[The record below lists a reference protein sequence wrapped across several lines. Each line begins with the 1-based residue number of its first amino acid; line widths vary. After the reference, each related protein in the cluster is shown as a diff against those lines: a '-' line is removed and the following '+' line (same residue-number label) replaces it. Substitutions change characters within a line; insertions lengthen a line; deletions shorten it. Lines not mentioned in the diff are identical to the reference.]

1 MSIYRCISCNK
12 EYNTKQ
18 KNPLSLPCGDIFC
31 EQCLLLHFNKKN
43 EIIKC
48 QKHKKEFIIG
58 FNKYLNYSNTL
69 TNINRAQLDQKDLGL
84 YCSKHNKKTLK
95 YFCDYDNNFFCEN
108 CLNQHEGHKY
118 REVKLS
124 QENFLYEINV
134 LKNNFENLKNKYLNE
149 KNKINQYF
157 LNSKK
162 NIEEQVI
169 KVNNYFTNL
178 ISELNEK
185 KMRMIKEI
193 NNKEKINLKKLE
205 NIKNI
210 FLISDEKC
218 NFINNE
224 FYYINNELL
233 TKGDYI
239 TFEKTKKNFLK
250 LMDNFFIYINKNIF
264 NNNEVYVNNAINYVF
279 PKNDIFDIDKDIFG
293 KIEEIPINFNNKK
306 MNKLNTL
313 SIPGKKETENENI
326 NSINNEG
333 DSFIDKQMVET
344 GNTFYLINKNNVK
357 NVFKQQDTDI
367 THNNE
372 NIINKDNNNYINN
385 NKNNFILNNINNINE
400 IRKNYYENKITDNKT
415 NNRNNNL
422 LNKINN
428 SKNLKAPYKLLN
440 ITNNNKEGNN
450 SKNKE
455 RIKYNKINKTKG
467 INHNNSNLNIKSE
480 DNRHKIGKERLNI
493 DSKRNNSI
501 KKFYNL
507 KNNYNNI
514 LRENSLNKRE
524 NISYVYTNNKN
535 NSSLISNNLINSY
548 NKEYSKDF
556 INTKEK
562 QILTEINDKNKRI
575 IKSKYSF
582 RDVNRKSITR
592 PENNN
597 NKFNSNKK
605 EYGAKRGRST
615 RQKNSKNSFTEMEI
629 LI

>member
-1 MSIYRCISCNK
+1 MFNKMAIYRCILCNK

-18 KNPLSLPCGDIFC
+18 SSPLSLPCGDIFC
-31 EQCLLLHFNKKN
+31 EQCLLLHYNKKN
-43 EIIKC
+43 ELIKC
-48 QKHKKEFIIG
+48 QKHKKEFIIE

-69 TNINRAQLDQKDLGL
+69 TNMNRVPLEQKDLGF
-84 YCSKHNKKTLK
+84 YCNKHNKKILK

-118 REVKLS
+118 SEVKLS
-124 QENFLYEINV
+124 KENFLYEINA
-134 LKNNFENLKNKYLNE
+134 LKYNFENLKNKYLNE

-157 LNSKK
+157 INSKK
-162 NIEEQVI
+162 NIEEQI
-169 KVNNYFTNL
+169 NKVNNYFTNL
-178 ISELNEK
+178 ISQLNEK
-185 KMRMIKEI
+185 KMQMIREI
-193 NNKEKINLKKLE
+193 NNKEKMNLKKLE

-210 FLISDEKC
+210 FLISDEKY

-250 LMDNFFIYINKNIF
+250 LIDNFFLYINKNIF
-264 NNNEVYVNNAINYVF
+264 NNNEIYNNNLINYIF
-279 PKNDIFDIDKDIFG
+279 PKNNIFEDIFG
-293 KIEEIPINFNNKK
+293 KIEEKPINLNNNKK
-306 MNKLNTL
+306 INKSNI
-313 SIPGKKETENENI
+313 SPIPDQKETENENI

-357 NVFKQQDTDI
+357 NVFKQQDSDI
-367 THNNE
+367 THTNE
-372 NIINKDNNNYINN
+372 IVINKDNNNYINN

-400 IRKNYYENKITDNKT
+400 IRKNYYENKMSENKA

-422 LNKINN
+422 LNKMNN
-428 SKNLKAPYKLLN
+428 SKNKAPYKLLN

-455 RIKYNKINKTKG
+455 KIKYNKINKTKE
-467 INHNNSNLNIKSE
+467 INHNYSNLNIKSE
-480 DNRHKIGKERLNI
+480 DNRHKIGKEKLNI
-493 DSKRNNSI
+493 NNKRNNSN

-514 LRENSLNKRE
+514 LRDNSLNKRD
-524 NISYVYTNNKN
+524 NISYICTNNKN
-535 NSSLISNNLINSY
+535 NSSLISNNLISSY
-548 NKEYSKDF
+548 NKEYSRDF
-556 INTKEK
+556 TNKKEK

-575 IKSKYSF
+575 IKAKYSY
-582 RDVNRKSITR
+582 RDL
-592 PENNN
+592 
-597 NKFNSNKK
+597 NKRVVIRNDNSKLNSNKK
-605 EYGAKRGRST
+605 EIGAKRGRST
-615 RQKNSKNSFTEMEI
+615 RQKNSKNSYTEMEI